1 MNASSMRTERLVE
14 DGCGYNNRRTVAG
27 TYFRMVTV
35 VDRTGLSP
43 KRSWKSGAPMR
54 TFLAAAVLLVATSST
69 SLAVNEFA
77 TAGDFVDAYHK
88 SDELLLRLY
97 IRGIG
102 WHRRLQ
108 CDDGRERWR

>member
-1 MNASSMRTERLVE
+1 
-14 DGCGYNNRRTVAG
+14 
-27 TYFRMVTV
+27 
-35 VDRTGLSP
+35 
-43 KRSWKSGAPMR
+43 MR

-102 WHRRLQ
+102 
-108 CDDGRERWR
+108 DGIGVYNAMMAESE

>member
-1 MNASSMRTERLVE
+1 
-14 DGCGYNNRRTVAG
+14 
-27 TYFRMVTV
+27 
-35 VDRTGLSP
+35 
-43 KRSWKSGAPMR
+43 MR

-77 TAGDFVDAYHK
+77 TAGDFVDTYHK

-102 WHRRLQ
+102 
-108 CDDGRERWR
+108 DGIGVYNAMMAESE